1 MLKASQTLDLDQ
13 AATLTVDE
21 LLSQVINLKAAIKT
35 AEAQLAPLLDQ
46 LTTLADE
53 GELDLTFDFDDWSFN
68 WSAGR
73 TSYDYPSEIKEIEA
87 ILKNSKK
94 TAENDGS
101 ATRTTG
107 KPYWTI
113 RAPKP

>member
-1 MLKASQTLDLDQ
+1 MPKASQTLDPDQ
-13 AATLTVDE
+13 AATLSVDE
-21 LLSQVINLKAAIKT
+21 LLSQVITLKAAIKA
-35 AEAQLAPLLDQ
+35 AEAQLAPLLDR
-46 LTTLADE
+46 LTALADE

-73 TSYDYPSEIKEIEA
+73 TSYDYPPEIKEIEA
-87 ILKNSKK
+87 ILKKSKK

-107 KPYWTI
+107 KPFWTI
-113 RAPKP
+113 RPPKA